1 MDANAE
7 NTGQHRHKN
16 KLGNC
21 HAVSRRMAVPQKRE
35 TNMKRIHIAF
45 ASLAVLGILAL
56 VTVARG
62 IGGGVTAAEDDRFRI
77 NGTTLIKYLGTD
89 TYVNIPDTI
98 TTIGDEAFS
107 GNETLTSLTIPDSVT
122 RISYNAFK
130 NCTALTGVILPD
142 SVEQVGPGAFEGCT
156 SLTSVEI
163 GENVSS
169 WGSGVFA
176 NCDSLATVSIDR
188 DNEYLT
194 YYNGAIYNG
203 NMTMLYQ
210 VLPAREGENY
220 AMPETVE
227 QIDTYAFWNLQNT
240 KNVMVSRKVAAIPR
254 QAMSSMGSVE
264 NAVIQNPTTGIG
276 EKAFANNANLKQV
289 VIPASVVNIDRK
301 AFSGSPELK
310 IYTSK
315 SSTADTFGR
324 NHEIPVIYEAEYPTD
339 FMDSNTGLEEK
350 PNVGNASGGSTDTA
364 TTTNPTTTDN
374 DRQPTPPGSNT
385 GSTDQDDQQTAQ
397 NPSEFQ
403 STEGYI
409 HPLDVPEPDNVIGK
423 TVIVAGRAVVLMDN
437 RRGQV
442 YGIPGGVKADVVPE
456 GSASQD
462 QTLTG
467 SQEEGS
473 TSITVNVQSS
483 ASAKDNSIAQR
494 KFYKKSDL
502 TGYEI
507 GEEIE
512 KIGRLAFAE
521 SGLKSIVIPDNVTEI
536 EYGAFLSCKDLAD
549 ITIPDTVTDIGTK
562 AFEGTAWLNNWK
574 NESSDD
580 DFLIVGD
587 GILLAYRGN
596 DAHVEIPEGVKQIGS
611 EVFKGHTEI
620 LDVAVPASVNK
631 ICAEAFRNCSA
642 LTGLTGC
649 EGLKTVVR
657 GAFYG
662 TQISEEDFH
671 K

>member
-1 MDANAE
+1 
-7 NTGQHRHKN
+7 
-16 KLGNC
+16 
-21 HAVSRRMAVPQKRE
+21 
-35 TNMKRIHIAF
+35 MKRIHTIAIT
-45 ASLAVLGILAL
+45 SLAVLGILAI

-77 NGTTLIKYLGTD
+77 NGTTLTKYLGTD
-89 TYVNIPDTI
+89 TYVNLPDTI

-122 RISYNAFK
+122 QISYNAFK

-142 SVEQVGPGAFEGCT
+142 SVEKVGPGAFEGCT
-156 SLTSVEI
+156 ALTSVEI

-169 WGSGVFA
+169 WGSGVFT
-176 NCDSLATVSIDR
+176 NCDSLATVSIDG

-210 VLPAREGENY
+210 VLPAREGDNY
-220 AMPETVE
+220 VMPDTVE
-227 QIDTYAFWNLQNT
+227 RIDTYAFWNLQNT
-240 KNVMVSRKVAAIPR
+240 KNVMVSDKVASIPK

-276 EKAFANNANLKQV
+276 ERALANNANLKQV
-289 VIPASVVNIDRK
+289 VIPASVVNIDKK
-301 AFSGSPELK
+301 AFSGSPDLK

-315 SSTADTFGR
+315 SSTADTFGQK
-324 NHEIPVIYEAEYPTD
+324 NSIPVIYEAEYPTD

-350 PNVGNASGGSTDTA
+350 PNVGDSSDGSTTTTTTTTA
-364 TTTNPTTTDN
+364 TTTTT
-374 DRQPTPPGSNT
+374 PA
-385 GSTDQDDQQTAQ
+385 DDTAAGDTEQ
-397 NPSEFQ
+397 GGGQSSSGFQ

-409 HPLDVPEPDNVIGK
+409 HPLDVPEKDDVIGK

-437 RRGQV
+437 HRGQV
-442 YGIPGGVKADVVPE
+442 YGIPSGVKADVVSDSSDSE
-456 GSASQD
+456 D
-462 QTLTG
+462 QTISG
-467 SQEEGS
+467 AQEEADTAS
-473 TSITVNVQSS
+473 SITVNVQNSS
-483 ASAKDNSIAQR
+483 TADSDSIPQR
-494 KFYKKSDL
+494 KFYKQNDL
-502 TGYEI
+502 TNYDISENI
-507 GEEIE
+507 
-512 KIGRLAFAE
+512 KTIGRLAFAQ
-521 SGLKSIVIPDNVTEI
+521 SGLKSIVIPDGVTEI
-536 EYGAFLSCKDLAD
+536 EYGAFMSCANLAD
-549 ITIPDTVTDIGTK
+549 VTIPDTVTDIGTK
-562 AFEGTAWLNNWK
+562 AFEGTAWLNGWK
-574 NESSDD
+574 NGASDD

-587 GILLAYRGN
+587 GILLAYRG
-596 DAHVEIPEGVKQIGS
+596 DAAHVEIPDGVKQIGS

-662 TQISEEDFH
+662 TQISEEDFGR
-671 K
+671 

>member
-1 MDANAE
+1 
-7 NTGQHRHKN
+7 
-16 KLGNC
+16 
-21 HAVSRRMAVPQKRE
+21 
-35 TNMKRIHIAF
+35 MKRIHMAVL
-45 ASLAVLGILAL
+45 SLAVLGILSL

-77 NGTTLIKYLGTD
+77 NGTTLTKYLGTD
-89 TYVNIPDTI
+89 TYVNLPDTI

-107 GNETLTSLTIPDSVT
+107 GNETLTSLTIPESVT
-122 RISYNAFK
+122 EISYNAFK

-142 SVEQVGPGAFEGCT
+142 SVEKVGPGAFEGCT

-176 NCDSLATVSIDR
+176 NCDSLAAVAIDQ

-220 AMPETVE
+220 AMPDTV
-227 QIDTYAFWNLQNT
+227 QNIDTYAFWNLQNT
-240 KNVMVSRKVAAIPR
+240 KNVMVSGKVAGIPR

-264 NAVIQNPTTGIG
+264 NAVIQSPTTGIS

-301 AFSGSPELK
+301 AFTGSPDMK
-310 IYTSK
+310 IYTTR
-315 SSTADTFGR
+315 SSTADTFGKER
-324 NHEIPVIYEAEYPTD
+324 KIPVIYEAEYPTD
-339 FMDSNTGLEEK
+339 FMDSNAGLEEK
-350 PNVGNASGGSTDTA
+350 PNVGNGSGSSTTTTTTTT
-364 TTTNPTTTDN
+364 TTTNGGTQTTP
-374 DRQPTPPGSNT
+374 DRDPD
-385 GSTDQDDQQTAQ
+385 STDQDEQQTTQ
-397 NPSEFQ
+397 DPSGYP

-437 RRGQV
+437 RKGQV
-442 YGIPGGVKADVVPE
+442 YGIPGGVKADVVTE
-456 GSASQD
+456 DSGQQD
-462 QTLTG
+462 QTP
-467 SQEEGS
+467 EKEGS
-473 TSITVNVQSS
+473 TSITVDVENSS
-483 ASAKDNSIAQR
+483 KTGDSIAQR
-494 KFYKKSDL
+494 AYYKKKDL
-502 TGYEI
+502 TDYDISEDVRT
-507 GEEIE
+507 
-512 KIGRLAFAE
+512 IGRLAFAE
-521 SGLKSIVIPDNVTEI
+521 SGLKSIDIPANVTEI
-536 EYGAFLSCKDLAD
+536 EYGAFLSCTALAD
-549 ITIPDTVTDIGTK
+549 VTIPDSVTDIGTK

-574 NESSDD
+574 KDSSGD

-587 GILLAYRGN
+587 GILLAYRG
-596 DAHVEIPEGVKQIGS
+596 DSEHVEIPEGVKQIGS

-620 LDVAVPASVNK
+620 LDAAIPASVEK
-631 ICAEAFRNCSA
+631 ICAEAFRNCSS

-662 TQISEEDFH
+662 TQISEEDFNQ
-671 K
+671 

>member
-1 MDANAE
+1 
-7 NTGQHRHKN
+7 
-16 KLGNC
+16 
-21 HAVSRRMAVPQKRE
+21 
-35 TNMKRIHIAF
+35 MKRIHIAF
-45 ASLAVLGILAL
+45 ASLAVLGILAI

-62 IGGGVTAAEDDRFRI
+62 IGGGVAAAEDDRFRI
-77 NGTTLIKYLGTD
+77 NGTTLTKYLGTD
-89 TYVNIPDTI
+89 TYVNLPDTI
-98 TTIGDEAFS
+98 TAIGDEAFS

-122 RISYNAFK
+122 QISYNAFK

-142 SVEQVGPGAFEGCT
+142 SVEKVGPGAFEGCT

-176 NCDSLATVSIDR
+176 NCDSLAAVSIDR

-220 AMPETVE
+220 VMPDTVTG
-227 QIDTYAFWNLQNT
+227 IDTYAFWNLKNT
-240 KNVMVSRKVAAIPR
+240 KNVMVSGKVAGIPR

-289 VIPASVVNIDRK
+289 VIPASVVNIDKK
-301 AFSGSPELK
+301 AFVGSPDVK

-315 SSTADTFGR
+315 SSAADTFGR
-324 NHEIPVIYEAEYPTD
+324 NRKIPVIYEAEYPTD
-339 FMDSNTGLEEK
+339 FMDSNVGLEEK
-350 PNVGNASGGSTDTA
+350 PNVGNASGGST
-364 TTTNPTTTDN
+364 TTTTTT
-374 DRQPTPPGSNT
+374 PGRDQQTTSDSNT
-385 GSTDQDDQQTAQ
+385 GSTNQNQNQNGQQTTQ
-397 NPSEFQ
+397 NP
-403 STEGYI
+403 GYI
-409 HPLDVPEPDNVIGK
+409 HPLDVPEPDSVIGK

-437 RRGQV
+437 HRGQV
-442 YGIPGGVKADVVPE
+442 YGIPGGVKADVVAE
-456 GSASQD
+456 DSDKQD
-462 QTLTG
+462 QT
-467 SQEEGS
+467 Q
-473 TSITVNVQSS
+473 TSITVSVENSS
-483 ASAKDNSIAQR
+483 AANDDSIAQR
-494 KFYKKSDL
+494 KYYKQKDL
-502 TGYEI
+502 TTYDINENI
-507 GEEIE
+507 K

-521 SGLKSIVIPDNVTEI
+521 SGLKSVVIPDNVEEI
-536 EYGAFLSCKDLAD
+536 EYGAFMSCTSLAD
-549 ITIPDTVTDIGTK
+549 VTIPDTVTSIGTK

-574 NESSDD
+574 TGEADD

-587 GILLAYRGN
+587 GILLAYKGN
-596 DAHVEIPEGVKQIGS
+596 EAHVEIPDGVKQIGS
-611 EVFKGHTEI
+611 EVFKGHAEL

-631 ICAEAFRNCSA
+631 ICAEAFRNCSS

-662 TQISEEDFH
+662 TQISEEDF
-671 K
+671 KK